1 VVRQNWL
8 LLEFSGARETGHMA
22 AMNAAAARQGRAR
35 AGVSVNARLYEVH
48 CSRRWPRSGLVGRL
62 AGGEA
67 TRSLDVVCAAAA
79 VAICRRLVPRVDRS
93 ALSALS
99 LSLSQAASYA

>member
-1 VVRQNWL
+1 
-8 LLEFSGARETGHMA
+8 MA
-22 AMNAAAARQGRAR
+22 AMNAAAATQGRAR

-48 CSRRWPRSGLVGRL
+48 CSRRRPRSGLVGRL

-67 TRSLDVVCAAAA
+67 IRSLDVVCAAAD

-99 LSLSQAASYA
+99 LSLFLCLRPPARLKQSELLNPHFTIAPQG